1 MAMDI
6 HKKEAFAYFISAEYN
21 LSMKKL
27 FAIIILI
34 AVFAVFFTACTTDPP
49 SDGGEN
55 GEVTDGEEEE
65 MERIKTV
72 VGDTVFFAALA
83 DTAAAEQFRDLLP
96 MDIVMSEL
104 GGNEKYFYM
113 DESLS
118 ASPSRIDRIE
128 AGDVMLWGDDCIV
141 IFYESFHTSYSYT
154 RIAKIENASGL
165 KEAAG
170 RGSVRVVFENLVAGA
185 EK

>member
-1 MAMDI
+1 MPA
-6 HKKEAFAYFISAEYN
+6 S
-21 LSMKKL
+21 
-27 FAIIILI
+27 
-34 AVFAVFFTACTTDPP
+34 
-49 SDGGEN
+49 
-55 GEVTDGEEEE
+55 
-65 MERIKTV
+65 
-72 VGDTVFFAALA
+72 A